1 MTDERTYW
9 FDTMQRIASPVLHSL
24 ANETLHSDLP
34 TETPPLKPSAL
45 LEAFG
50 RTICGLGPWLGA
62 TDIPENEKAVQ
73 AEFLDLYYRG
83 LANGMRPESRDY
95 MPIVGDHQPLV
106 DMAFLADG
114 ILRGGDR
121 MIDDMPEDVQDDFLY
136 ALQLTA
142 QIKPYESNWVL
153 FSVLVEIMRWKL
165 DDPAY
170 SQQKIDTLLQK
181 MMQWYRGDGIYG
193 DGQDVHADYYNS
205 YVIHPLLVD
214 AVTYYSD
221 AYTRS
226 IRDVVYQRAA
236 RYAATLERVISPEGT
251 FPVLGRSI
259 TYRFGAFHAL
269 AQAAWQH
276 NLPENVAP
284 SQVRAA
290 LTAVIQRTATATDMF
305 DANGWLN
312 IGFYGNQP
320 TMGEGY
326 INHGSVYL
334 CNTVFL
340 PLGLPVS
347 DPFWADPAKDWTAKA
362 IYGNAPVPR
371 DEPVNY

>member
-1 MTDERTYW
+1 
-9 FDTMQRIASPVLHSL
+9 MQ
-24 ANETLHSDLP
+24 
-34 TETPPLKPSAL
+34 
-45 LEAFG
+45 
-50 RTICGLGPWLGA
+50 
-62 TDIPENEKAVQ
+62 
-73 AEFLDLYYRG
+73 
-83 LANGMRPESRDY
+83 
-95 MPIVGDHQPLV
+95 
-106 DMAFLADG
+106 
-114 ILRGGDR
+114 
-121 MIDDMPEDVQDDFLY
+121 EDVQNDFLY

-269 AQAAWQH
+269 AQAA
-276 NLPENVAP
+276 
-284 SQVRAA
+284 
-290 LTAVIQRTATATDMF
+290 
-305 DANGWLN
+305 
-312 IGFYGNQP
+312 
-320 TMGEGY
+320 
-326 INHGSVYL
+326 
-334 CNTVFL
+334 
-340 PLGLPVS
+340 
-347 DPFWADPAKDWTAKA
+347 
-362 IYGNAPVPR
+362 
-371 DEPVNY
+371 

>member
-1 MTDERTYW
+1 MNDERTYW
-9 FDTMQRIASPVLHSL
+9 LETMQRIADPVLRSL
-24 ANETLHSDLP
+24 ANDTLHADLP
-34 TETPPLKPSAL
+34 SETTPLKPSAL

-50 RTICGLGPWLGA
+50 RVVCGLGPWLGA
-62 TDIPENEKAVQ
+62 PVLPA
-73 AEFLDLYYRG
+73 AEDSIREEYIRLYYEG
-83 LANGMRPESRDY
+83 LRHGMDPLSPDY
-95 MPIVGDHQPLV
+95 MPILGDTQPLV

-114 ILRGGDR
+114 ILRAGDVLT
-121 MIDDMPEDVQDDFLY
+121 DDLEGDDLDNFLY
-136 ALQLTA
+136 ALELTA
-142 QIKPYESNWVL
+142 RIKPYESNWVL
-153 FSVLVEIMRWKL
+153 FSVLVEILRAKL
-165 DDPAY
+165 GDPNA
-170 SQQKIDTLLQK
+170 SQEKIDRYLK
-181 MMQWYRGDGIYG
+181 EMMAWYKGDGIYG
-193 DGQDVHADYYNS
+193 DGRDVHVDYYNS

-214 AVTYYSD
+214 AVTYYQD
-221 AYTRS
+221 DYTRS

-236 RYAATLERVISPEGT
+236 RYAATLERIISPEGT

-269 AQAAWQH
+269 ALAAWRH
-276 NLPENVAP
+276 DLPEGVAP

-290 LTAVIQRTATATDMF
+290 LTAVIQKTTTATDMF

-320 TMGEGY
+320 AMGEGY

-334 CNTVFL
+334 CTTVFL

-362 IYGNAPVPR
+362 VYGNTPVPR
-371 DEPVNY
+371 NEPVNY